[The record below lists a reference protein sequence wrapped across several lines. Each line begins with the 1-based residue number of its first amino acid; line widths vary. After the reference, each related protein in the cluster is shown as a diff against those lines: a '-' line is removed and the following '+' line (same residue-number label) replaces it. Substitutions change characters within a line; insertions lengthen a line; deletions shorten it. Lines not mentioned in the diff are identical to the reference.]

1 MAAKK
6 RRGLTAI
13 AKDTSM
19 KEMANDPDEAVE
31 ILEARR
37 KQKVADGSAEYVNT
51 PGELVQ
57 AVEARQKPKKQANR
71 KKLTLDIPAE
81 LIREIRVACLEL
93 PPKLTGG
100 GPSGFVARAAE
111 AYLEEL
117 RAQHNGGARFES
129 EDEPRIPKGPKK

>member
-6 RRGLTAI
+6 RRGLTAL
-13 AKDTSM
+13 ASE
-19 KEMANDPDEAVE
+19 KELANDPAEA
-31 ILEARR
+31 IALLEARR
-37 KQKVADGSAEYVNT
+37 EREAA
-51 PGELVQ
+51 GE
-57 AVEARQKPKKQANR
+57 APPKPKKQANR

>member
-1 MAAKK
+1 VAAKK
-6 RRGLTAI
+6 RRGLTAL
-13 AKDTSM
+13 ATE
-19 KEMANDPDEAVE
+19 KEMANDPDEAIA

-37 KQKVADGSAEYVNT
+37 ERES
-51 PGELVQ
+51 
-57 AVEARQKPKKQANR
+57 AVEAPPKPKKQANR
-71 KKLTLDIPAE
+71 KKLTLDIPAD

-117 RAQHNGGARFES
+117 RAQHNGGFRFES
-129 EDEPRIPKGPKK
+129 EDDPRIPKGPKK